1 MDALLTA
8 LGHMA
13 DVEVIIMMIIGVFA
27 GLLIGAIPGLGGLA
41 TLALMLPFAYSLD
54 TFPALGLILGAYSAL
69 YFGGSITAILF
80 NTPGTGEQ
88 VITTFDGYPMTKR
101 GEGPRALGASA
112 TASAI
117 GGLIGAALLLAA
129 APLFKSIIIYI
140 RPPEMFALAL
150 LGVATIGIVGA
161 SSVTKG
167 LLSGLI
173 GLLLSFVGYDPI
185 TAVPRFT
192 GGVITLY
199 DGLSVTA
206 LTLGMFAV
214 AEMIFLMSRGQSIAD
229 RGAAALTGAGMAAG
243 MLQGIRDSFRNFRTI
258 IEGGLIGAFVG
269 MLPGMG
275 GTVAMIFSYGRA
287 RQRSSDPESF
297 GTGNVVG
304 VIAPEAANNA
314 KEGGS
319 FVPTVAF
326 GIPGSSGMAIFIGIF
341 LILGIEP
348 GPTMLTTNLHVTY
361 FVALAI
367 ALTSVVASVVGLP
380 CASIIA
386 RAAYMSVMVLG
397 PALIAISFGG
407 AYLDT
412 QTMTVLAVVAV
423 SGFLGFWLRCL
434 GYSCAGIILGFVMGP
449 LVERYLS
456 LSLQAYGSGFIFR
469 PIVVAVLLA
478 TIWIVF
484 APYRP
489 KWTLGDALRA
499 IAGKV
504 KR

>member
-1 MDALLTA
+1 MNQLITA
-8 LGHMA
+8 FEHMA
-13 DVEVIIMMIIGVFA
+13 SLDVIVMMLVGVLAGLVIGVV
-27 GLLIGAIPGLGGLA
+27 PGLGGLA

-54 TFPALGLILGAYSAL
+54 TFPALGLVLGAYSAL

-88 VITTFDGYPMTKR
+88 VVTTFDGYPMTKR

-112 TASAI
+112 TASAL

-129 APLFKSIIIYI
+129 APLFKSIIIYV

-161 SSVTKG
+161 ASVTKG
-167 LLSGLI
+167 LLSGLL

-192 GGVITLY
+192 GDVITLY

-206 LTLGMFAV
+206 LTLGLFAV
-214 AEMIFLMSRGQSIAD
+214 AEMIFLMSRGQSIAE
-229 RGAAALTGAGMAAG
+229 RGGQSTATAGVASG
-243 MLQGIRDSFRNFRTI
+243 MLQGIRDALRNIRTI
-258 IEGGLIGAFVG
+258 FEGGIIGAFVG

-287 RQRSSDPESF
+287 RQRSKDPSSF
-297 GTGNVVG
+297 GTGNVLG

-348 GPTMLTTNLHVTY
+348 GPRMLTTNLDVTY

-367 ALTSVVASVVGLP
+367 AVTSVIASIVGLASASVI
-380 CASIIA
+380 S
-386 RAAYMSVMVLG
+386 RAAYMPVMILG
-397 PALIAISFGG
+397 PVLIGISFVG

-412 QTMTVLAVVAV
+412 QTLTVLAIVAL
-423 SGFLGFWLRCL
+423 SGFLGFWLRCM

-456 LSLQAYGSGFIFR
+456 LSLQAYGGDFVFR
-469 PIVVAVLLA
+469 PIVMAVLFV
-478 TIWIVF
+478 TIWIVLE
-484 APYRP
+484 PYRRRWNL
-489 KWTLGDALRA
+489 KRIVLRA
-499 IAGKV
+499 AERMKN
-504 KR
+504 

>member
-1 MDALLTA
+1 MDQLLTA
-8 LGHMA
+8 LGHLA
-13 DVEVIIMMIIGVFA
+13 AAEVMIMMIVGVFA
-27 GLLIGAIPGLGGLA
+27 GLVIGAIPGLGGLA
-41 TLALMLPFAYSLD
+41 TLALMLPFAYGLD
-54 TFPALGLILGAYSAL
+54 TFPALGLVLGAYSAL

-88 VITTFDGYPMTKR
+88 VVTTFDGYPMTRR

-140 RPPEMFALAL
+140 RPPEMFALSL
-150 LGVATIGIVGA
+150 LGVATIGVVGA

-167 LLSGLI
+167 LLSGLL

-192 GGVITLY
+192 GGALTLY

-206 LTLGMFAV
+206 LTLGLFAV
-214 AEMIFLMSRGQSIAD
+214 AEMIVLMSRGQSIAD
-229 RGAAALTGAGMAAG
+229 RGAAPTGAGMAAG
-243 MLQGIRDSFRNFRTI
+243 MLQGIGDGLRNLRTI
-258 IEGGLIGAFVG
+258 VEGGLIGAFVG

-287 RQRSSDPESF
+287 RQRSKDPASF
-297 GTGNVVG
+297 GSGNVVG

-348 GPTMLTTNLHVTY
+348 GPRMLTTNLHVTY

-367 ALTSVVASVVGLP
+367 AVTSVMASVVGL
-380 CASIIA
+380 ASATLIA

-397 PALIAISFGG
+397 PVLIGISFAG

-412 QTMTVLAVVAV
+412 QTLTVLAVVAA
-423 SGFLGFWLRCL
+423 SGFLGFWLRSL

-449 LVERYLS
+449 LIERYLS
-456 LSLQAYGSGFIFR
+456 LSLQAYGSGFVFR
-469 PIVVAVLLA
+469 PIVIAVLFVTL
-478 TIWIVF
+478 WIVLE
-484 APYRP
+484 PYRRT
-489 KWTLGDALRA
+489 WTLARLFGGWR
-499 IAGKV
+499 
-504 KR
+504 